1 MADRQDLASKAVL
14 AESSL
19 STLSPLA
26 SPLPTLLK
34 AFPLYISAAEAYS
47 HLLASRLVPELEVQ
61 GVKKKWR
68 LVLERAEKVKKR
80 VEDLG
85 GKVGKSE
92 VGDEGEEAAVRR
104 RGGRINAVD
113 VDEWRGSPS
122 NRDFALPA
130 GGTPYLGLRPEL
142 AQEQL
147 EAGVEWVP
155 APTGGWDGEQA
166 DKEVRYA
173 VTQGVGAD
181 CSVVAGTSV
190 CLEHN
195 RRWGTSVRAAT
206 PD

>member
-1 MADRQDLASKAVL
+1 MANKAVQ

-19 STLSPLA
+19 SSLSPLA

-47 HLLASRLVPELEVQ
+47 HLLASRLVPESEVP
-61 GVKKKWR
+61 GIKKKWR

-80 VEDLG
+80 VEELG

-92 VGDEGEEAAVRR
+92 IGDEGEEAAVRR
-104 RGGRINAVD
+104 RGGRINGVD
-113 VDEWRGSPS
+113 VVEWQGLPS
-122 NRDFALPA
+122 DREFALLP
-130 GGTPYLGLRPEL
+130 GGAPYVGLRPEL

-155 APTGGWDGEQA
+155 APLESWDRGGI
-166 DKEVRYA
+166 DKKARYVA
-173 VTQGVGAD
+173 TQGVGAD

-195 RRWGTSVRAAT
+195 RRWGTSVCPPRCT
-206 PD
+206 YF